1 MNRLLFILI
10 PTALIATLLTGC
22 GDTKRFASAPTRV
35 PTVAN
40 ENTSNQSSDHPPDP
54 ERGRALFHGTTPS
67 PPTGFVECTT
77 CHYTEADKGILVGP
91 NMDGIAERAGTRIP
105 DMDAEEY
112 LRRSITVHDEFI
124 VDGFEAG
131 VMKSIVGNDFG
142 SILPPQDIDNLVA
155 YLMTL
160 EEGTAANHA
169 QTSSPTASASAPIA
183 LTTVPTPDPGMV
195 VPAGTDGYVQIPD
208 DGWSFQP
215 PDGWETMSFTGKIT
229 TQPPQADFQRG
240 PVIAMKAGT
249 MDELNMPNVNTSKIT
264 TTEGFFDSVF
274 ERFQKETYSITITS
288 MVEREIG
295 GAPGRVATFAGWG
308 FGDVESDLAGQLAI
322 ALVDTT
328 YPFIMIGLA
337 SPPEAWTIGPAFEDI
352 VSSIQFDAVRDA
364 TAQSENSGY
373 SQHPALNSILATR
386 LPAHGTIQ
394 MAEPDR
400 NKGPR
405 FSCVHCH
412 VTHEILM
419 RHESNPSCISCH
431 SGTSYQRHCVDC
443 HSIHGVKIPHEP
455 DNPGCASC
463 HVAGIPGDG
472 VDIQRAAVIFLSYFF
487 HEI

>member
-1 MNRLLFILI
+1 MNRLLFFLI
-10 PTALIATLLTGC
+10 PTAIVATLFVGC
-22 GDTKRFASAPTRV
+22 GNTRRFASAPTRV

-40 ENTSNQSSDHPPDP
+40 DNTSNQSSDQSPDS
-54 ERGRALFHGTTPS
+54 ERGRVLFHGEVAS
-67 PPTGFVECTT
+67 PPAGFVKCTT
-77 CHYTEADKGILVGP
+77 CHYTEADKGVLVGP

-105 DMDAEEY
+105 DMDAHEY
-112 LRRSITVHDEFI
+112 LRRSITTHDEFI

-131 VMKSIVGNDFG
+131 VMKSIVGDDFG

-160 EEGTAANHA
+160 EEGASANQV
-169 QTSSPTASASAPIA
+169 QTSSPTASSAPVA

-195 VPAGTDGYVQIPD
+195 VPAGTDGYVQVAA

-215 PDGWETMSFTGKIT
+215 PDSWETMSFTGKIT
-229 TQPPQADFQRG
+229 TQPPQADFQGG

-249 MDELNMPNVNTSKIT
+249 MDELNMPNVKTSKIT
-264 TTEGFFDSVF
+264 TTDGFFDIMF
-274 ERFQKETYSITITS
+274 ERFQKETYGITITNI
-288 MVEREIG
+288 VEREIG

-328 YPFIMIGLA
+328 QPFVMIGLA
-337 SPPEAWTIGPAFEDI
+337 SPADAWTVGPAFNAI
-352 VSSIQFDAVRDA
+352 LSSVRFGAVYEE
-364 TAQSENSGY
+364 TAQGESGGY
-373 SQHPALNSILATR
+373 SEHQALNSIVATQ
-386 LPAHGTIQ
+386 LPAHGTMQ

-400 NKGPR
+400 DKGPR

-412 VTHEILM
+412 VTHEVLM
-419 RHESNPSCISCH
+419 RHESNPSCATCH

-443 HSIHGVKIPHEP
+443 HSIHSVKITHEP